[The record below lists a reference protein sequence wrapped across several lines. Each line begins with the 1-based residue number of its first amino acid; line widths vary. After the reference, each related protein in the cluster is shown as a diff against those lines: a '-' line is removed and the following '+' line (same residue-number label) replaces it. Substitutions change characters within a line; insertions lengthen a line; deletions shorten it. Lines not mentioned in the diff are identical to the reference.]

1 MISLIAGVIVI
12 GAAGAALMYSKP
24 RNGQVQ
30 WFVEAPILEWV
41 IPIAIVGTLA
51 VGIGLVMSGVTA

>member
-1 MISLIAGVIVI
+1 MFSLIAGVIVI
-12 GAAGAALMYSKP
+12 GAAGAGLMYAKP

-51 VGIGLVMSGVTA
+51 VGIGLIMSGITA